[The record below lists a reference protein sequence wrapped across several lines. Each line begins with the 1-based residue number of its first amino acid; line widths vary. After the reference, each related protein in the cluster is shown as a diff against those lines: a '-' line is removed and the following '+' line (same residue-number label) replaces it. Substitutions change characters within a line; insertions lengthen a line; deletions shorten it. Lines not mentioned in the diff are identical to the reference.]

1 MIFYLKLPKCDNPLE
16 LGTLSI
22 NNTFWPTIGGG
33 YSELIDILTEHENDM
48 EYLNQL
54 EVINDK
60 NQKIELVEF
69 INFLS
74 TINVKKSL

>member
-1 MIFYLKLPKCDNPLE
+1 MIFYLKLPNSTSPLE

-22 NNTFWPTIGGG
+22 NNTFWPNIGGG
-33 YSELIDILTEHENDM
+33 YSELIDILTKYEDDAN
-48 EYLNQL
+48 YLNQL
-54 EVINDK
+54 EIINDR

-69 INFLS
+69 VNFLS